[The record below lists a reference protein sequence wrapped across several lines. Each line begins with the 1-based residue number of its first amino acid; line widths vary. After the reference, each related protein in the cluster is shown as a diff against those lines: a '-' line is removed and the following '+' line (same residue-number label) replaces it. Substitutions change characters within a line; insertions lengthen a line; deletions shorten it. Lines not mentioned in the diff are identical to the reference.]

1 MANQAIALG
10 IRAPQGVN
18 LGSAIQQNSALINMM
33 VQQKAVDRQNALA
46 AQKLEQDAALAGP
59 AVKKATSEA
68 QSARLKVIK
77 DFMDTSAFGIGNSR
91 NADDARRVGEIL
103 KSEFDDPT
111 FRQAVDQTLASIP
124 QDPAAFGDW
133 RTDALMRTMEAS
145 KQLEYLV
152 PKVSTEAII
161 GEGGDVGVLT
171 RGGMGAPTIKT
182 PRSMVPAPQ
191 RKGTVTV
198 EDMPEAANAPIAS
211 EEAELFIASFPVEAQ
226 PAIRERVMRGDLG
239 NVPMGSPVAAARG
252 RGGVGGPDEGML
264 EMPMRAS
271 STQGGMVSNLG
282 PDDGYVDA
290 PQPFR
295 AKNPSVSPLPGSAQ
309 VPISRVRAEAVAG
322 RETPAEA
329 AAKARATKQVE
340 LDAEQAKKVPAK
352 KQVTQLVTKIRNA
365 YEELNKAEAIPSEK
379 RGGFANAMDY
389 MSTTSLGREAQRML
403 GTKYNRPLNE
413 IVGSRKLLATAIK
426 NATGM
431 SAQEMNSNTELT
443 LMLDA
448 LTDPTQ
454 GYESAI
460 SLLGTIED
468 LYGSP
473 RAARPAGA
481 RRPSAAPNK
490 PPAGVSAADWK
501 YMTPQERA
509 LWQK

>member
-1 MANQAIALG
+1 M
-10 IRAPQGVN
+10 VS
-18 LGSAIQQNSALINMM
+18 GS
-33 VQQKAVDRQNALA
+33 R
-46 AQKLEQDAALAGP
+46 
-59 AVKKATSEA
+59 
-68 QSARLKVIK
+68 
-77 DFMDTSAFGIGNSR
+77 
-91 NADDARRVGEIL
+91 
-103 KSEFDDPT
+103 
-111 FRQAVDQTLASIP
+111 
-124 QDPAAFGDW
+124 
-133 RTDALMRTMEAS
+133 
-145 KQLEYLV
+145 
-152 PKVSTEAII
+152 
-161 GEGGDVGVLT
+161 
-171 RGGMGAPTIKT
+171 
-182 PRSMVPAPQ
+182 
-191 RKGTVTV
+191 
-198 EDMPEAANAPIAS
+198 
-211 EEAELFIASFPVEAQ
+211 
-226 PAIRERVMRGDLG
+226 
-239 NVPMGSPVAAARG
+239 
-252 RGGVGGPDEGML
+252 GGPDEGML

-340 LDAEQAKKVPAK
+340 VDAEQAKKVPAK

-468 LYGSP
+468 LYGAP
-473 RAARPAGA
+473 RAAARPADAA
-481 RRPSAAPNK
+481 RPAPAAGGRK
-490 PPAGVSAADWK
+490 PLSSFGGRK
-501 YMTPQERA
+501 
-509 LWQK
+509 K